1 MTRADSHAVGVIEDP
16 ERFDRGIH
24 VHEGLALAHEHDA
37 RDALTEIARDMNDL
51 VDNLSGS

>member
-1 MTRADSHAVGVIEDP
+1 MTRADSHAVGVIEDL

-24 VHEGLALAHEHDA
+24 VHEGLTLAHEHDA